1 MIQIVLQVNIN
12 DVKSDCCYGIG
23 LTFNLFRWAQY
34 ILIHRIKIWL
44 TCTLILATFSFIPVT
59 IQDACF
65 RAVER
70 FQFKA
75 Q

>member
-1 MIQIVLQVNIN
+1 L
-12 DVKSDCCYGIG
+12 KP
-23 LTFNLFRWAQY
+23 
-34 ILIHRIKIWL
+34 
-44 TCTLILATFSFIPVT
+44 LILEHYFGAVDLRVAKNDRDDIVGFIGVADGNVEMLFIPVT